1 MQRKE
6 KKYIKKKIIIAW
18 IIILLVMT
26 LLVSVGLRKVK
37 VNTLFAKNYPVQ
49 GIDVS
54 HYQGDI
60 AWEVLQKQ
68 NIDLAYIKAT
78 EGSSHVDEKFEENWK
93 NAALTSLK
101 TGAYHFFSFDSEG
114 ETQAENFI
122 QTVGSLKG
130 KLLPVIDVEYY
141 GDKFKN
147 PPDKEKVIKELKD
160 MCACLELEYGVK
172 PMLYTTNKVYHKYL
186 KGEFDFEEYPLWI
199 RDVYFTPDIT
209 IQDEWTLWQYSDTS
223 ILEGYS
229 GSEKYID
236 VNVFNGD
243 LVELN
248 DLLMEGFRD

>member
-1 MQRKE
+1 MKGINKFIT
-6 KKYIKKKIIIAW
+6 KKRIIVLFF
-18 IIILLVMT
+18 ILLIIELGT
-26 LLVSVGLRKVK
+26 AIGLKKVK
-37 VNTLFAKNYPVQ
+37 INTLFADNYPVQ
-49 GIDVS
+49 GVDVS

-60 AWEVLQKQ
+60 AWEVLQMQ
-68 NIDLAYIKAT
+68 NIDFAYIKAT

-93 NAALTSLK
+93 NASKTSLK
-101 TGAYHFFSFDSEG
+101 IGAYHFFSFDSEG
-114 ETQAENFI
+114 ETQAENYI
-122 QTVGSLKG
+122 RTVGNLEG

-141 GDKFKN
+141 GDKSKN

-223 ILEGYS
+223 ILGGYS

-248 DLLMEGFRD
+248 DLLVEGFRD

>member
-1 MQRKE
+1 MKGINKFIT
-6 KKYIKKKIIIAW
+6 KKRIIVLFF
-18 IIILLVMT
+18 ILLIIELGT
-26 LLVSVGLRKVK
+26 AIGLKKVK
-37 VNTLFAKNYPVQ
+37 INTLFADNYPVQ
-49 GIDVS
+49 GVDVS

-60 AWEVLQKQ
+60 DWEVLQMQ
-68 NIDLAYIKAT
+68 NIDFAYIKAT

-93 NAALTSLK
+93 NASKTSLK
-101 TGAYHFFSFDSEG
+101 IGAYHFFSFDSEG
-114 ETQAENFI
+114 ETQAENYI
-122 QTVGSLKG
+122 RTVGNLEG

-223 ILEGYS
+223 ILGGYS

-248 DLLMEGFRD
+248 DLLVEGFRD